1 VDIAEK
7 RRFGAR
13 RAEFR
18 AVRDFVEAAC
28 AVLPHDYIQRLV
40 LIAEEL
46 FCNTIE
52 HGYGGDSDQPV
63 WFELAPTAGGCRLVY
78 QDAAPPHDPFTSI
91 KLPQLAENADK
102 LPIGGL
108 GVFLIG
114 QFCTL
119 KCYERR
125 GDLNV
130 IELCV
135 PRMSS
140 HDAASPS

>member
-1 VDIAEK
+1 VDNSEP

-13 RAEFR
+13 RSEFG
-18 AVRDFVEAAC
+18 AVRDYVESAC
-28 AVLPHDYIQRLV
+28 AALPRDYVQRLV

-63 WFELAPTAGGCRLVY
+63 WLELAPSARGCKLVY
-78 QDAAPPHDPFTSI
+78 QDAAPPHDPFASI
-91 KLPQLAENADK
+91 KGPQIAEKTDN
-102 LPIGGL
+102 LPIGGM
-108 GVFLIG
+108 GVYLIG

-119 KCYERR
+119 KRYELRDDR
-125 GDLNV
+125 NV

-135 PRMSS
+135 PLG
-140 HDAASPS
+140 DAQNAAKTS